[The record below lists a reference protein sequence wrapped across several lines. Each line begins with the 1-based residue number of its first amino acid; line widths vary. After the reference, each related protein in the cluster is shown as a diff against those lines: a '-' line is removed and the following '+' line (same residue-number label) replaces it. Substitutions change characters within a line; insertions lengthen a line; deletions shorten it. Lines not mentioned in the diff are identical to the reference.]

1 LENNHP
7 LLLSNEHADGVF
19 NIDSEVGEQML
30 QLRQMS
36 DEVLGGEPI
45 SRVTERGREETMSE
59 SLGIDEGSESG
70 EVVSRRAFDAED
82 GEGEEGGIG
91 LGGHG
96 LWVVVCDLV
105 VDEKFGV
112 GGGGGWG
119 RGRRKTQEREK
130 DDGRARTRQRK
141 SR

>member
-1 LENNHP
+1 MENNHP

-19 NIDSEVGEQML
+19 DIDSEVGEQML

-91 LGGHG
+91 LRGHG
-96 LWVVVCDLV
+96 LWVVGDLV
-105 VDEKFGV
+105 VVEKAGF
-112 GGGGGWG
+112 GGGGG
-119 RGRRKTQEREK
+119 
-130 DDGRARTRQRK
+130 
-141 SR
+141 